1 MKLSIVIPVYNTEKY
16 LEKCLASCVSRKVE
30 MTDYEI
36 VVVDDGTKDNAMAIA
51 LRYQEDYPNIKIFS
65 QENAGLSAARN
76 MGLSH
81 CSGDYVWFVDSDD
94 YIEEGALS
102 LIFNEIGDN
111 PDVICIQA
119 KRSDEE
125 TARNSFSGNVQN
137 GFDVLLHSFDD
148 WDRCVPYFIFNRQF
162 IDNHQL
168 RFYVGI
174 FHEDDEF
181 TPRALVF
188 AEKVSVIDRPLYFYW
203 VKTENTITKTV
214 NPKKSYDNIAVAES
228 LSDFKEKNA
237 MPDNVKQVFE
247 NHISLIINN
256 TLDNINQSDKQ
267 TIREFNRF
275 LRTKKYLFR
284 SLLRSDKLKYRLEYV
299 LFSVSCNYV
308 GVYNFIQNFNRK

>member
-16 LEKCLASCVSRKVE
+16 LEKCLASCVNQEAKRA
-30 MTDYEI
+30 DYEI
-36 VVVDDGTKDNAMAIA
+36 VVVDDGTKDNAMEIA
-51 LRYQEDYPNIKIFS
+51 RRFQDNYSNIKIYS
-65 QENAGLSAARN
+65 QENFGLSAARN

-94 YIEEGALS
+94 YIDKKSLS
-102 LIFNEIGDN
+102 LIFNKIEEN
-111 PDVICIQA
+111 PDIICIQA
-119 KRSDEE
+119 KRSDE
-125 TARNSFSGNVQN
+125 TTPRNIFSGNVQN
-137 GFDVLLHSFDD
+137 GYDVLLHSFDA

-162 IDNHQL
+162 IDNHNL

-188 AEKVSVIDRPLYFYW
+188 AEKVCVIDRPLYYYW

-214 NPKKSYDNIAVAES
+214 NPKKSYDNIIVAES
-228 LSDFKEKNA
+228 LSNFKENNP
-237 MPDNVKQVFE
+237 MPANVKQVFE

-267 TIREFNRF
+267 TAKDFNKF
-275 LRTKKYLFR
+275 LRTKKNLFS
-284 SLLRSDKLKYRLEYV
+284 SLRKSNKMKYKLEYL
-299 LFSVSCNYV
+299 LFSVFCNYV
-308 GVYNFIQNFNRK
+308 GVYNFIQNFNRR

>member
-16 LEKCLASCVSRKVE
+16 LEKCLASCVSQEVE
-30 MTDYEI
+30 KADYEI

-51 LRYQEDYPNIKIFS
+51 LRYQENYPNIKIFS

-102 LIFNEIGDN
+102 LIFNNIENN

-119 KRSDEE
+119 KRSDEDSV
-125 TARNSFSGNVQN
+125 RNSFSGNVQN

-148 WDRCVPYFIFNRQF
+148 WDRCVPYFVFNRQF

-214 NPKKSYDNIAVAES
+214 NPKKSYDNIIVAES

-237 MPDNVKQVFE
+237 VPDNVKQVFE

-284 SLLRSDKLKYRLEYV
+284 SLRKSNKLKYKLEYV

-308 GVYNFIQNFNRK
+308 GVYNFIQNFNRR

>member
-16 LEKCLASCVSRKVE
+16 LEKCLASCVNREVE
-30 MTDYEI
+30 KADYEI

-51 LRYQEDYPNIKIFS
+51 LRYQENYPNIKIFS

-94 YIEEGALS
+94 YIEEGSLP
-102 LIFNEIGDN
+102 LIFNKIGDN

-119 KRSDEE
+119 KRSDED
-125 TARNSFSGNVQN
+125 AVRNSFSGNVKN
-137 GFDVLLHSFDD
+137 GFDVLLHSFDG

-188 AEKVSVIDRPLYFYW
+188 AEKVSVIDRPLYYYW

-214 NPKKSYDNIAVAES
+214 NPKKSYDNIIVAES

-299 LFSVSCNYV
+299 LFSVFCNYV
-308 GVYNFIQNFNRK
+308 GVYNFIQNFNRR

>member
-16 LEKCLASCVSRKVE
+16 LEKCLASCVNQEVE
-30 MTDYEI
+30 KADYEI

-51 LRYQEDYPNIKIFS
+51 LRYQENYPNIKIFS

-94 YIEEGALS
+94 YIEEGSLP
-102 LIFNEIGDN
+102 LIFNKIDDK

-168 RFYVGI
+168 SFYVGI

-214 NPKKSYDNIAVAES
+214 NPKKSYDNIIVAES

-284 SLLRSDKLKYRLEYV
+284 SLRKSNKLKYKLEYV

>member
-16 LEKCLASCVSRKVE
+16 LEKCLASCVSQEVE
-30 MTDYEI
+30 RADYEI
-36 VVVDDGTKDNAMAIA
+36 VVVDDGTKDNAMEIA
-51 LRYQEDYPNIKIFS
+51 RRFQENYSNIKIFS

-81 CSGDYVWFVDSDD
+81 CTGDYVWFVDSDD
-94 YIEEGALS
+94 YIDNVSLP
-102 LIFNEIGDN
+102 LIFNKIEEN
-111 PDVICIQA
+111 PDIICLQA
-119 KRSDEE
+119 KRSDE
-125 TARNSFSGNVQN
+125 TAPRNRFYDSVKN
-137 GFDVLLHSFDD
+137 GYDVLLHSFDD

-162 IDNHQL
+162 LDNHKL
-168 RFYVGI
+168 KFYVGI

-188 AEKVSVIDRPLYFYW
+188 AEKVSVINRPLYYYW

-214 NPKKSYDNIAVAES
+214 NPKKSYDNIIVAES
-228 LSDFKEKNA
+228 LNNFKENNP
-237 MPDNVKQVFE
+237 MPANVKQVFE

-267 TIREFNRF
+267 TAKDFNKF

-284 SLLRSDKLKYRLEYV
+284 SLWKSNKLKYKLEYV

>member
-16 LEKCLASCVSRKVE
+16 LEKCLASCVSQEVE
-30 MTDYEI
+30 KADYEI

-51 LRYQEDYPNIKIFS
+51 LRYQENYPNIKIFS

-94 YIEEGALS
+94 YIEEGSLS
-102 LIFNEIGDN
+102 LIFNKIEEN
-111 PDVICIQA
+111 PNIICIQA
-119 KRSDEE
+119 KRSDVE
-125 TARNSFSGNVQN
+125 TPRNRFSDNVKN
-137 GFDVLLHSFDD
+137 GYDVLLHSFDD
-148 WDRCVPYFIFNRQF
+148 WDRCVPYFIFNRQLF
-162 IDNHQL
+162 DNHKL

-188 AEKVSVIDRPLYFYW
+188 AEKVSVIDRPLYYYW

-284 SLLRSDKLKYRLEYV
+284 SLRKSNKLKYKLEYV
-299 LFSVSCNYV
+299 LFSVFCNYV
-308 GVYNFIQNFNRK
+308 GVYNFIQNFNRR

>member
-16 LEKCLASCVSRKVE
+16 LDKCLASCVNQEVE
-30 MTDYEI
+30 RADYEI
-36 VVVDDGTKDNAMAIA
+36 VVVDDGTKDNAMEIA
-51 LRYQEDYPNIKIFS
+51 RRFQDNYSNIKIYS

-94 YIEEGALS
+94 YIDKESLS
-102 LIFNEIGDN
+102 LIFNKIEEN
-111 PDVICIQA
+111 PDIICIQA
-119 KRSDEE
+119 KRSDE
-125 TARNSFSGNVQN
+125 TTPRNFFSGNVQN
-137 GFDVLLHSFDD
+137 GYDVLLHSFDA

-162 IDNHQL
+162 IDNHNL

-188 AEKVSVIDRPLYFYW
+188 DEKVCVIDRPLYYYW

-214 NPKKSYDNIAVAES
+214 NPKKSYDNIIVAES
-228 LSDFKEKNA
+228 LSNFKENNS
-237 MPDNVKQVFE
+237 MPANVKQVFE

-267 TIREFNRF
+267 TAKNFNKF
-275 LRTKKYLFR
+275 LRTKKYLFS
-284 SLLRSDKLKYRLEYV
+284 SLRKSNKMKYKLEYL
-299 LFSVSCNYV
+299 LFSVFCNYV
-308 GVYNFIQNFNRK
+308 GVYNFIQNFNRR

>member
-16 LEKCLASCVSRKVE
+16 LEKCLASCVNQEVE
-30 MTDYEI
+30 KADYEI

-51 LRYQEDYPNIKIFS
+51 LRYQENYPNIKIFS

-94 YIEEGALS
+94 YIEEGSLS
-102 LIFNEIGDN
+102 LIFNKIEEN

-125 TARNSFSGNVQN
+125 TPRNRFSDNVKN
-137 GFDVLLHSFDD
+137 GYDVLLHSFDD

-181 TPRALVF
+181 TPRALVY
-188 AEKVSVIDRPLYFYW
+188 AEKVSVIDRPLYYYW

-237 MPDNVKQVFE
+237 IPDNVKQVFE

-284 SLLRSDKLKYRLEYV
+284 SLRKSNKLKYKLEYV

-308 GVYNFIQNFNRK
+308 GVYNFIQNFNRR

>member
-16 LEKCLASCVSRKVE
+16 LEKCLASCVNQEVE
-30 MTDYEI
+30 KADYEI

-51 LRYQEDYPNIKIFS
+51 LRYQENYPNIKIFS

-94 YIEEGALS
+94 YIEEGSLP
-102 LIFNEIGDN
+102 LIFNKIEDN

-237 MPDNVKQVFE
+237 IPDNVKQVFE

-275 LRTKKYLFR
+275 LRTKKHLFR
-284 SLLRSDKLKYRLEYV
+284 SLRKSNKLKYKLEYV

-308 GVYNFIQNFNRK
+308 GVYNFIQNFNRR

>member
-16 LEKCLASCVSRKVE
+16 LEKCLASCVNQEVE
-30 MTDYEI
+30 KADYEI

-51 LRYQEDYPNIKIFS
+51 LRYQENYPNIKIFS

-102 LIFNEIGDN
+102 LIFNKIEDN

-119 KRSDEE
+119 KCSDEE
-125 TARNSFSGNVQN
+125 TARNRFSGNVKN
-137 GFDVLLHSFDD
+137 GFDVLLHSFND

-188 AEKVSVIDRPLYFYW
+188 AEKVSVIDRPLYSYW

-214 NPKKSYDNIAVAES
+214 NPKKSYDNIIVAES

-284 SLLRSDKLKYRLEYV
+284 SLLKSNKLKYKLEYV

-308 GVYNFIQNFNRK
+308 GVYNFIQNFNRR

>member
-16 LEKCLASCVSRKVE
+16 LEKCLASCVNQEVE
-30 MTDYEI
+30 KADYEI

-51 LRYQEDYPNIKIFS
+51 LRYQENYQNIKIFS

-81 CSGDYVWFVDSDD
+81 CLGDYVWFVDSDD
-94 YIEEGALS
+94 YIEEGSLS
-102 LIFNEIGDN
+102 LIFNKIDEN

-125 TARNSFSGNVQN
+125 TPRNRFSDNVKN
-137 GFDVLLHSFDD
+137 GYDVLMHSFDD
-148 WDRCVPYFIFNRQF
+148 WDRCVPYFIFNKQF
-162 IDNHQL
+162 LDNHKL

-181 TPRALVF
+181 TPRALVY

-214 NPKKSYDNIAVAES
+214 NPKKSYDNIIVAES

-267 TIREFNRF
+267 TIREFNKF
-275 LRTKKYLFR
+275 LRTKKHLFR
-284 SLLRSDKLKYRLEYV
+284 SLRKSNKLKYKLEYV
-299 LFSVSCNYV
+299 LFSVSYNYV
-308 GVYNFIQNFNRK
+308 GVYNFIQNFNRR

>member
-16 LEKCLASCVSRKVE
+16 LEKCLASCVNQEVE
-30 MTDYEI
+30 KADYEI

-51 LRYQEDYPNIKIFS
+51 LRYQENYPNIKIFS

-94 YIEEGALS
+94 YIEEGSLP
-102 LIFNEIGDN
+102 LIFNKIEDN

-188 AEKVSVIDRPLYFYW
+188 AEKVNVIDRPLYYYW

-214 NPKKSYDNIAVAES
+214 NPKKSYDNIIVAES

-308 GVYNFIQNFNRK
+308 GVYNFIQNFNRR

>member
-16 LEKCLASCVSRKVE
+16 LEKCLASCVNQEVE
-30 MTDYEI
+30 KADYEI

-51 LRYQEDYPNIKIFS
+51 LRYQENYPNIKIFS

-94 YIEEGALS
+94 YIEEGSLS
-102 LIFNEIGDN
+102 LIFNKIEEN

-119 KRSDEE
+119 KRSDEKIP
-125 TARNSFSGNVQN
+125 RNRFSDNVKN

-181 TPRALVF
+181 TPRALVY
-188 AEKVSVIDRPLYFYW
+188 AEKVSVIDRPLYYYW

-214 NPKKSYDNIAVAES
+214 NPKKSYDNIIVAES

-284 SLLRSDKLKYRLEYV
+284 SLRKSNKLKYKLEYV

-308 GVYNFIQNFNRK
+308 GVYNFIQNFNRR

>member
-16 LEKCLASCVSRKVE
+16 LEKCLASCVNQEVE
-30 MTDYEI
+30 KADYEI

-51 LRYQEDYPNIKIFS
+51 LRYQENYPNIKIFS

-94 YIEEGALS
+94 YIEEGSLS
-102 LIFNEIGDN
+102 LIFNKIEEN
-111 PDVICIQA
+111 PNIICIQA

-125 TARNSFSGNVQN
+125 TPRNRFSDNVKN
-137 GFDVLLHSFDD
+137 GYDVLLHSFDD

-162 IDNHQL
+162 LDNHEL
-168 RFYVGI
+168 MFYVGI

-188 AEKVSVIDRPLYFYW
+188 AEKVSVIDRPLYYYW

-214 NPKKSYDNIAVAES
+214 NPKKSYDNIIVAES

-237 MPDNVKQVFE
+237 MPDNVKRVFE

-267 TIREFNRF
+267 TIREFKSF
-275 LRTKKYLFR
+275 LRTKKHLFR
-284 SLLRSDKLKYRLEYV
+284 SLRKSNKLKYKLEYV

-308 GVYNFIQNFNRK
+308 GVYNFIQNFNRR

>member
-16 LEKCLASCVSRKVE
+16 LEKCLASCVNQEVE
-30 MTDYEI
+30 RADYEI
-36 VVVDDGTKDNAMAIA
+36 VVVDDGTKDNAMEIA
-51 LRYQEDYPNIKIFS
+51 RRFQDNYSNIKIYS

-94 YIEEGALS
+94 YIDKESLS
-102 LIFNEIGDN
+102 LIFNKIEEN
-111 PDVICIQA
+111 PDIICIQA
-119 KRSDEE
+119 KRSDKA
-125 TARNSFSGNVQN
+125 TPRNIFSGNVQN
-137 GFDVLLHSFDD
+137 GYDVLLHSFDA

-162 IDNHQL
+162 IDNHNL

-188 AEKVSVIDRPLYFYW
+188 AEKVCVIDRPLYYYW
-203 VKTENTITKTV
+203 VKTDNTITKTV
-214 NPKKSYDNIAVAES
+214 NPKKSYDNIIVAES
-228 LSDFKEKNA
+228 LSNFKENNP
-237 MPDNVKQVFE
+237 MPANVKQVFE

-267 TIREFNRF
+267 TAKNFNKF
-275 LRTKKYLFR
+275 LRTKKYLFS
-284 SLLRSDKLKYRLEYV
+284 SLRKSNKMKYKLEYL
-299 LFSVSCNYV
+299 LFSVFCNYV
-308 GVYNFIQNFNRK
+308 GVYNFIQNFNRR

>member
-16 LEKCLASCVSRKVE
+16 LEKCLASCVNQEVE
-30 MTDYEI
+30 KADYEI

-51 LRYQEDYPNIKIFS
+51 LRYQENYPNIKIFS

-94 YIEEGALS
+94 YIEEGSLS
-102 LIFNEIGDN
+102 LIFNKIEEN
-111 PDVICIQA
+111 PDIICIQA

-125 TARNSFSGNVQN
+125 TPRNRFSDNVKN
-137 GFDVLLHSFDD
+137 GYDVLLHSFDD

-162 IDNHQL
+162 LDNHEL

-188 AEKVSVIDRPLYFYW
+188 AEKVSVIDRPLYYYW

-214 NPKKSYDNIAVAES
+214 NPKKSYDNIIVAES

-275 LRTKKYLFR
+275 LRTKKHLFR
-284 SLLRSDKLKYRLEYV
+284 SLRKSNKLKYKLEYV

-308 GVYNFIQNFNRK
+308 GVYNFIQNFNRR